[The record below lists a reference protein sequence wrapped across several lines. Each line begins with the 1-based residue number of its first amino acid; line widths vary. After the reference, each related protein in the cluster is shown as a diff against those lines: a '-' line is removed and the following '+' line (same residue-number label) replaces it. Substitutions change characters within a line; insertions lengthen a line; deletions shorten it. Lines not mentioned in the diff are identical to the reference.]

1 MYFCSN
7 MYFMTRSEENY
18 IKTIFHLGRKG
29 TQEVAT
35 NAIAELMET
44 KPSSVTDMI
53 KKLSEKDLV
62 NYKRYQGVSLTTLGT
77 KTALGI
83 IRKHRLWEVF
93 LVEKLD
99 FSWDEVHDVA
109 EQLEHIKSD
118 KLIDSLDRLLSFP
131 KFDPHGDPI
140 PDKNGGF
147 KERDRDLLSDVPINI
162 VGVCVG
168 VKDSSATFLKFLDK
182 NGIALGNQIRVME
195 REEFDCSLNIEIDGR
210 NMQISNVIASN
221 LYIKTNDGI

>member
-118 KLIDSLDRLLSFP
+118 KLIDSLDRLLAFP

-147 KERDRDLLSDVPINI
+147 KERDRDLLSDVPINT

-195 REEFDCSLNIEIDGR
+195 REEFDGSLNIEIDGR

>member
-1 MYFCSN
+1 
-7 MYFMTRSEENY
+7 MTRSEENY
-18 IKTIFHLGRKG
+18 IKTIFHLGRQG

-53 KKLSEKDLV
+53 KRLSEKDLV
-62 NYKRYQGVSLTTLGT
+62 NYKRYQGVSLTPLGN

-99 FSWDEVHDVA
+99 FSWDEVHEVA

-118 KLIDSLDRLLSFP
+118 KLIDSLDRLLAFP

-147 KERDRDLLSDVPINI
+147 KERDRELLSEVPINSE
-162 VGVCVG
+162 GVCVG

-182 NGIALGNQIRVME
+182 NGIALGNHITVME
-195 REEFDCSLNIEIDGR
+195 IEEFDGSLNIDIDGR
-210 NMQISNVIASN
+210 KMQISHVIASN
-221 LYIKTNDGI
+221 LYIKTNDKI

>member
-1 MYFCSN
+1 MYFCLN
-7 MYFMTRSEENY
+7 KYFMTRSEENY

-29 TQEVAT
+29 TREVAT

-53 KKLSEKDLV
+53 KRLSEKDLV
-62 NYKRYQGVSLTTLGT
+62 NYKRYQGVSLTALGN

-99 FSWDEVHDVA
+99 FSWDEVHEVA

-118 KLIDSLDRLLSFP
+118 KLIDSLDRLLAYP

-147 KERDRDLLSDVPINI
+147 KERDRELLSEVPKNT

-195 REEFDCSLNIEIDGR
+195 IEE
-210 NMQISNVIASN
+210 
-221 LYIKTNDGI
+221 

>member
-1 MYFCSN
+1 
-7 MYFMTRSEENY
+7 
-18 IKTIFHLGRKG
+18 RKG
-29 TQEVAT
+29 TREVAT

-53 KKLSEKDLV
+53 KRLSEKDLV
-62 NYKRYQGVSLTTLGT
+62 NYKRYQGVSLTALGN

-83 IRKHRLWEVF
+83 IRKHRRWEVF

-99 FSWDEVHDVA
+99 FSWDEVHEVA

-118 KLIDSLDRLLSFP
+118 KLIDSLDRLLAFP
-131 KFDPHGDPI
+131 KFDPHCDPI

-147 KERDRDLLSDVPINI
+147 KERDRELLSEVPKNT

-182 NGIALGNQIRVME
+182 NGIALGNQISVME
-195 REEFDCSLNIEIDGR
+195 IEEFDGSLNIEIDGR
-210 NMQISNVIASN
+210 KMQISHVIASN
-221 LYIKTNDGI
+221 LYIKVNND